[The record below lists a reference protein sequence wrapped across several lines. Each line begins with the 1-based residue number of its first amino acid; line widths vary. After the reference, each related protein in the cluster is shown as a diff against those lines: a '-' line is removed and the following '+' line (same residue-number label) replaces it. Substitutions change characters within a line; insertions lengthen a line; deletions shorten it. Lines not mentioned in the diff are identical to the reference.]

1 MRHAKTG
8 RTKVKAREE
17 KEIIKNTEK
26 EEIDRFRN
34 KAELIACTCRVVKIY
49 RSCCLAAAMEKK
61 LLQKSPVSRTRA
73 TRQRLKSNE
82 RRIEEEEEEEWI
94 ERIENWRIQAKQNR
108 TARRRNRTDFDL
120 EMADG

>member
-49 RSCCLAAAMEKK
+49 RSCCYGEETAAEKPCFK
-61 LLQKSPVSRTRA
+61 DTRDEA
-73 TRQRLKSNE
+73 ETE
-82 RRIEEEEEEEWI
+82 IE
-94 ERIENWRIQAKQNR
+94 
-108 TARRRNRTDFDL
+108 
-120 EMADG
+120 